1 MPATGWAPQP
11 LCGKCFHWKTSPPTE
26 CLQTQLLSSK
36 AASTTDW
43 EPFLMQI
50 HIILLGNSR
59 CSAMLSFR
67 KIRTLLSPP
76 PSCTRL
82 LVSFNR
88 SHPQCTLGCL
98 PGCEVQI
105 SALQEWDS
113 VRYWSVNMTFITHA
127 KSYMAN
133 AHSTAYRVFPV
144 WWVEVFF
151 PTAWPPRPSVAQI
164 EVKIQGKHFI
174 TNFVWLVELAYQKPY
189 QQRYHITLRKR
200 QRKIK
205 WVAVEYLKVA
215 MVYIKDMWKL
225 AAHTG
230 SPC

>member
-1 MPATGWAPQP
+1 MPATRWAPWP

-43 EPFLMQI
+43 DPFLMQI

-76 PSCTRL
+76 PSCTWL

-88 SHPQCTLGCL
+88 SHPRCTLGCL
-98 PGCEVQI
+98 LSCEVQI
-105 SALQEWDS
+105 SAIHEWDS
-113 VRYWSVNMTFITHA
+113 VSYWSVNMTFITHD

-133 AHSTAYRVFPV
+133 ARSRAHRVLLM
-144 WWVEVFF
+144 WWAQVLF
-151 PTAWPPRPSVAQI
+151 PTAWLLRPSMAQPEYGENI
-164 EVKIQGKHFI
+164 SQPISFDLQ
-174 TNFVWLVELAYQKPY
+174 LDYQEPY
-189 QQRYHITLRKR
+189 QQSCHISYLLQSWKGHK
-200 QRKIK
+200 KIK
-205 WVAVEYLKVA
+205 
-215 MVYIKDMWKL
+215 
-225 AAHTG
+225 
-230 SPC
+230 